1 MIICHHCEC
10 ATCAASISIDAT
22 ARETL
27 IIRLDTTTAGDYNPR
42 HTFHLI
48 GEFEMSEVDNFDDEC
63 VRCLADIR
71 IGDGLCEE
79 CSRSVP
85 MFEQSTTYQTVLDML
100 VELEDNQLF
109 TTT

>member
-1 MIICHHCEC
+1 MNEDHGLWNVCER
-10 ATCAASISIDAT
+10 CAADV
-22 ARETL
+22 E
-27 IIRLDTTTAGDYNPR
+27 AGEK
-42 HTFHLI
+42 I
-48 GEFEMSEVDNFDDEC
+48 C
-63 VRCLADIR
+63 AD
-71 IGDGLCEE
+71 

>member
-1 MIICHHCEC
+1 
-10 ATCAASISIDAT
+10 
-22 ARETL
+22 
-27 IIRLDTTTAGDYNPR
+27 
-42 HTFHLI
+42 
-48 GEFEMSEVDNFDDEC
+48 MSEVDNFDDEC

-100 VELEDNQLF
+100 IEIEDNQLF